1 MVQSKVNYEDELLND
16 IASFSNDPYGFVLYA
31 YPWGEGELK
40 DFDGPDEWQ
49 AEQLKYI
56 GDQLKAGEITNFE
69 DVIRMA
75 TVSGHGVG
83 KSCEVAW
90 LIDWAISTREDTR
103 GIVTANTDTQL
114 RTKTWPELQK
124 WHRLSICSHWF
135 ECTATAIYSKDSKHE
150 KTWRIDAIPWSIA
163 NTEAF
168 AGLHN
173 QGKRIL
179 IIFDEASKIADKIFE
194 VTEGALTDKNTQII
208 CCLFGNGTQAT
219 GRFREC
225 WRKYRS
231 LWTTYEI
238 DSRNARMS
246 NKKQIQEWIDTY
258 GIDSDFVK
266 VRVRGMFPNV
276 SAKQFISTEDVD
288 KAYGAHLRDEQYN
301 FAPKI
306 ITVDPAWEGDDEL
319 IIGLRQGLAFK
330 ILRACGKND
339 NDIQIANVVANL
351 EDEEHA
357 DAVFID
363 GGFGTGIVSAGKT
376 MGRNW
381 TIVWFSGTSS
391 DQGCLNKR
399 AEMWKLGRD
408 WLKEGG
414 VIPQDQVLYNDLI
427 GPETV
432 PRLDGKIQLES
443 KQDMKARGIPSP
455 NRGDALMLSFAY
467 PVRKKNR
474 NIGPSNLE
482 YCKNDYDPFKKGW

>member
-1 MVQSKVNYEDELLND
+1 MKTANDQLIND
-16 IASFSNDPYGFVLYA
+16 IASFELDPYKYVMYA
-31 YPWGEGELK
+31 FPWGEPGPLK
-40 DFDGPDEWQ
+40 KFKGPENWQ
-49 AEQLKYI
+49 KEQLKYI
-56 GDQLKAGEITNFE
+56 AEQLQKGKLNNFE
-69 DVIRMA
+69 DIIRLA

-83 KSCEVAW
+83 KSALVSW
-90 LIDWAISTREDTR
+90 LCKWALDTRENTR

-114 RTKTWPELQK
+114 RTKTWPEITK
-124 WHRLSICSHWF
+124 WHELSITKEWF
-135 ECTATAIYSKDSKHE
+135 TCTATALYSSDKRYE

-173 QGKRIL
+173 QGIRIL
-179 IIFDEASKIADKIFE
+179 LLFDEASKIHDKIYE
-194 VTEGALTDKNTQII
+194 VIEGALTDKNTQII
-208 CCLFGNGTQAT
+208 WCLFGNGTQAT
-219 GRFREC
+219 GRFRES
-225 WRKYRS
+225 WRKYRG
-231 LWTTYEI
+231 LWKTWEI
-238 DSRNARMS
+238 DSRNVEIS
-246 NKKQIQEWIDTY
+246 NKKQLQEWIDTY

-266 VRVRGMFPNV
+266 IRVRGMFPNI
-276 SAKQFISTEDVD
+276 SAKQFISTDDVD
-288 KAYGAHLRDEQYN
+288 RAYGSSLRPEQYN

-306 ITVDPAWEGDDEL
+306 ISVDPAWEGDDEL
-319 IIGLRQGLAFK
+319 IIGMRQGLTFK

-339 NDIQIANVVANL
+339 NDIQIANIIANI

-381 TIVWFSGTSS
+381 TIVWFSGVSS
-391 DQGCLNKR
+391 DPGCLNKR

-414 VIPQDQVLYNDLI
+414 AIPEDQVIYNDLI

-455 NRGDALMLSFAY
+455 NRGDALMLTFAY
-467 PVRKKNR
+467 PVLKKNR
-474 NIGPSNLE
+474 NAGANNLE
-482 YCKNDYDPFKKGW
+482 YCKNDYDPFAKKW